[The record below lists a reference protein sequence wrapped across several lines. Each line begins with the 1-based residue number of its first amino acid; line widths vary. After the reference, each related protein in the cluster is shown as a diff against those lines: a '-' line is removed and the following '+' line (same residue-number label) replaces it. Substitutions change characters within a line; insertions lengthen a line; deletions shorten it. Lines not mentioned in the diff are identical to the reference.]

1 VAKRKSNLEESAS
14 PSPRP
19 PPLTT
24 RPGAESK
31 RDLKRLKKR
40 GKDMEKLR
48 AVVET
53 LCAHGQ
59 LDPRHKDHAL
69 SGEWKGWRDCHV
81 EPDWVLIYREEGGKL
96 ELGRT
101 GTHADLFE

>member
-1 VAKRKSNLEESAS
+1 MAKRKPKPDKSES

-24 RPGAESK
+24 RPGAEFK

-48 AVVET
+48 AVLET

-59 LDPRHKDHAL
+59 LDPSHRDHAL

-81 EPDWVLIYREEGGKL
+81 EPDWVLIYRAKDGRL

-101 GTHADLFE
+101 GTHADLLE

>member
-1 VAKRKSNLEESAS
+1 MAKRKSNLEESES
-14 PSPRP
+14 PSPHP

-24 RPGAESK
+24 RTGAEFK

-48 AVVET
+48 VVVET
-53 LCAHGQ
+53 LCAHGL
-59 LDPRHKDHAL
+59 LDPWHKDHAL
-69 SGEWKGWRDCHV
+69 SGKWKGWRDCHV
-81 EPDWVLIYREEGGKL
+81 APDWVLIYREAGGKL